1 MKIRRRIAFH
11 LTYQFILYALL
22 IQAIGLF
29 LLFMFLQKTI
39 DDDLRRNFPNGAL
52 TSITTEVSMRNGEIK
67 VPSHWTN
74 LLKERGMWL
83 QIINKDGKVIYD
95 INSAI
100 VPSLPSSYSV
110 AQLLNIQESGK
121 YEDYSVHSQ
130 MDFNLSQT
138 QLFLLGY
145 KNPDLDLL
153 MNLFNSYQSNGLV
166 SNLKLSELSTQLMES
181 GRYLQ
186 ITDEAGTTVQSAGKS
201 SAFYPNK
208 ATLEILEMQQAPA
221 NTDRNIAVY
230 RNPYSATT
238 WMLYSPNAVEN
249 IPKQPVVQS
258 LVRAIYWLAIFIFVF
273 SLAIS
278 LWHGYRYGQ
287 PLILFVSWF
296 QRLSQ
301 GHYDQVLTEKD
312 KRKVFKRNGK
322 LKISYKLYSEVIQT
336 FYHMAEQL
344 AHTEKERKRLENAQ
358 EEWMSGISHDLRTP
372 LATIQGYGYMLANQ
386 PGQWDQEELQV
397 MGTMIREKGDYM
409 LELITDFSLINQLKH
424 GASLMKVHKLDLEEL
439 VRRSVLK
446 YVNDATMSDCDFT
459 YEGTDQALYVLADDN
474 WLQRLMDNLLS
485 NAVKHNR
492 PGVTVNVSVGLMNN
506 IPYIKVADNG
516 SGMDETTQQNLF
528 KRYYRGTNTEES
540 TAGSGIG
547 MSIAKA
553 IVDAHNGEIKVYSA
567 LGQGTEILILLP
579 QKQNL

>member
-67 VPSHWTN
+67 VPSHWIN

-83 QIINKDGKVIYD
+83 QIINKEGNVIYD

-153 MNLFNSYQSNGLV
+153 INLFNSYQNNGLV
-166 SNLKLSELSTQLMES
+166 SSSKLSELSTQLMES

-221 NTDRNIAVY
+221 NTDRNIALY
-230 RNPYSATT
+230 RDPHTAKT

-258 LVRAIYWLAIFIFVF
+258 LVRAIYWLAVFIFVF
-273 SLAIS
+273 SLAVS
-278 LWHGYRYGQ
+278 VWHGYRYGQ

-312 KRKVFKRNGK
+312 RRKVFKRNGK

-336 FYHMAEQL
+336 FYHMAEQM

-439 VRRSVLK
+439 VRRAVLK

-459 YEGTDQALYVLADDN
+459 YEGTDQALYVQADDN

-485 NAVKHNR
+485 NAVKHNP
-492 PGVTVNVSVGLMNN
+492 PGITVNVTVGIMNKD
-506 IPYIKVADNG
+506 PYIKVADNG
-516 SGMDETTQQNLF
+516 TGMDEITQQNLF

-553 IVDAHNGEIKVYSA
+553 IVDAHGGEIKVRST

-579 QKQNL
+579 QKHNL

>member
-52 TSITTEVSMRNGEIK
+52 TSITTEVSRNNGEIK
-67 VPSHWTN
+67 VPSHWIN

-83 QIINKDGKVIYD
+83 QIINEDGKVIYD

-130 MDFNLSQT
+130 MDLNLSQT

-166 SNLKLSELSTQLMES
+166 SKSKLPELSAELMDS

-201 SAFYPNK
+201 SSFYPNQS
-208 ATLEILEMQQAPA
+208 TLEILKMQQAPA

-230 RNPYSATT
+230 RDPHTAKT

-249 IPKQPVVQS
+249 IPRQPVVQS
-258 LVRAIYWLAIFIFVF
+258 LVRGIYWMAVFIFVF

-287 PLILFVSWF
+287 PLILFVNWF
-296 QRLSQ
+296 QKLSQ

-312 KRKVFKRNGK
+312 KRKVFKPSGK

-459 YEGTDQALYVLADDN
+459 YEGTDQALYVQADDN
-474 WLQRLMDNLLS
+474 WLQRLLDNLLS

-553 IVDAHNGEIKVYSA
+553 IVDAHGGEIKVHSA
-567 LGQGTEILILLP
+567 VGQGTEILILLP
-579 QKQNL
+579 QKHNL